1 METEH
6 KFIMQVVV
14 EVGNKRRSL
23 AGNSEEKIHEQFL
36 YYLIIKKEII
46 QFISLEYSS
55 FHKRYLL
62 SREKDGGGER

>member
-23 AGNSEEKIHEQFL
+23 AGNSEEKNT
-36 YYLIIKKEII
+36 
-46 QFISLEYSS
+46 
-55 FHKRYLL
+55 
-62 SREKDGGGER
+62 

>member
-36 YYLIIKKEII
+36 YYLIIKKETL

-62 SREKDGGGER
+62 SKEEDGGGER